1 MGRAADMGRGMTRNP
16 SFALG
21 RLKAGVMNK
30 TEQLYG
36 SFLDRAKKDGGG
48 WSVEE
53 F

>member
-36 SFLDRAKKDGGG
+36 SFLESSQEGRRR
-48 WSVEE
+48 VEC
-53 F
+53 